1 MKKIILA
8 SASPQRKNLMKLLKV
23 PFTVRRS
30 TAQEKDTITTTV
42 SDLVKD
48 NALLKAI
55 DIAEQMKE
63 PAIVI
68 GADTVV
74 YAKSRLVIKPKD
86 LKEAKKN
93 LKMLMSEPHW
103 VYTGLAVIDTE
114 DKTVLVDHD
123 KTKVFMNQMTD
134 EEIDRYHQHVSPL
147 DKAGGFDIEGRG
159 GVFIPRIEGCYFNVV
174 GLPVAKL
181 AQMLK
186 KFGVHVLMLVMMISV
201 YGCGGISSNFNTATG
216 NQETTM
222 YSTEREQE
230 LGASVSAGMEKEL
243 KVLDDV
249 ALNERV
255 DRITQK
261 IAQVCDRQELVYIAK
276 VVEEKKPQDNGPT
289 VNAFSLPGG
298 YVYVYKGLLDY
309 IKDDDELAAVIAH
322 EVAHVTARHSIKR
335 LQASYGSLVA
345 VLAAMTTNGA
355 LAGGISMATES
366 MFFDYS
372 QQDELQADALGVKYM
387 TAAGYDPQGMIRML
401 EALQKYDEKQPIRP
415 KMYARDH
422 PYVHQRLAA
431 ANQAIKQDLTFRDYV
446 RSTGEQLGKDK

>member
-8 SASPQRKNLMKLLKV
+8 SASPQRKILMKLLHV

-30 TAQEKDTITTTV
+30 LAQEKDVISTTV

-55 DIAEQMKE
+55 DIAEKVKE
-63 PAIVI
+63 PSIVI

-93 LKMLMSEPHW
+93 LKILMSEPHW

-114 DKTVLVDHD
+114 NKTVLVDHD
-123 KTKVFMNQMTD
+123 KTKVFMNLLTD
-134 EEIDRYHQHVSPL
+134 EEIDRYHKVVSPM

-186 KFGVHVLMLVMMISV
+186 KFGVHVLMLVMMVSL
-201 YGCGGISSNFNTATG
+201 YGCSGLSTNFNTATG
-216 NQETTM
+216 QQETTL

-230 LGASVSAGMEKEL
+230 LGASVAGGMEKEL
-243 KVLDDV
+243 KVLDDP
-249 ALNERV
+249 LMNERV

-261 IAQVCDRQELVYIAK
+261 IAQACDRKELVYISK
-276 VVEEKKPQDNGPT
+276 VVEEKKPEDQPM
-289 VNAFSLPGG
+289 VNAFALPGG
-298 YVYVYKGLLDY
+298 YVYVFKGLLDY
-309 IKDDDELAAVIAH
+309 IKDDDQLAAVIAH

-335 LQASYGSLVA
+335 LQASYGSFVA
-345 VLAAMTTNGA
+345 ILAALQVNGA
-355 LAGGISMATES
+355 LAGGISMATTS

-372 QQDELQADALGVKYM
+372 QQDEMQADALGVKYM
-387 TAAGYDPQGMIRML
+387 KAAGYKPEGMVRML
-401 EALQKYDEKQPIRP
+401 EALQAYDRKQPVRP
-415 KMYARDH
+415 KSYGRTH
-422 PYVHQRLAA
+422 PFVHQRLAA
-431 ANQAIKQDLTFRDYV
+431 VGQLVGQDLTFRDYV
-446 RSTGEQLGKDK
+446 RSTGEQYNVK